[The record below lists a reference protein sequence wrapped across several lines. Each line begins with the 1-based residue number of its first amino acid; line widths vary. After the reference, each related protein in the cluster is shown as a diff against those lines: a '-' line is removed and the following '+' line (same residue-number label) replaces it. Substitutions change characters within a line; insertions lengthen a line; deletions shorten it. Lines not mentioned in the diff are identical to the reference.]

1 MEYVSGSRPRYYGS
15 SRTARYPSPDRPSY
29 PRSRRRDQEPP
40 LSRDDDDAYYSSQDQ
55 NPFKPQTRPGR
66 RVLTP
71 PGSRT
76 HTNDSSV
83 HYHGHRIFESTEP
96 DLPMTARSP
105 PRFHSGSSDSYPLD
119 DPEAP
124 IGTSPVTPQEASP
137 ADGSASRPASI
148 SFEYIT
154 PPPSYQSPSPST
166 DGDYPSRNPGD
177 DTKHDPYAGFPN
189 FRYITQSHIPLPPS
203 HMPPRSNPD
212 NKTVSAEPGLRDQM
226 PIQNGQT
233 LFMTFNLLRIRLGVW
248 VHDLPLAEKS

>member
-1 MEYVSGSRPRYYGS
+1 
-15 SRTARYPSPDRPSY
+15 
-29 PRSRRRDQEPP
+29 
-40 LSRDDDDAYYSSQDQ
+40 
-55 NPFKPQTRPGR
+55 
-66 RVLTP
+66 
-71 PGSRT
+71 
-76 HTNDSSV
+76 
-83 HYHGHRIFESTEP
+83 
-96 DLPMTARSP
+96 MTARSP

-177 DTKHDPYAGFPN
+177 DTKHDPYAA
-189 FRYITQSHIPLPPS
+189 
-203 HMPPRSNPD
+203 D